1 MGLQLVVQANDEQSV
16 STALGPLAESA
27 EVFPVAGALWGVSV
41 PTKLIDSIGE
51 KVVRL
56 RLAQF
61 NVYDLYNGKWV
72 YA

>member
-16 STALGPLAESA
+16 STALGPLAEST

-41 PTKLIDSIGE
+41 PAKLIDSIGE
-51 KVVRL
+51 KAVRL

-61 NVYDLYNGKWV
+61 NVYDLYIGRWV